1 MANAFDFEL
10 HADENATKA
19 LAEIEARIKALE
31 PALNSAREGLRF
43 GGSETLENTGALGN
57 KLRDMSQSAKD
68 NVQNI
73 SDMIPPLKNFGELFT
88 KYSGMTSTMGL
99 FGGVGGVIGGL
110 TKGYNTLRD
119 MGREANNL
127 DTLSKNTAM
136 SIEDTSKLTGAL
148 VQIGTEAD
156 QAKDSVQNL
165 FNTLNAAERG
175 ENGSARTELDK
186 LGVKIHTTKEGSA
199 DVIPTLLELEDAFKN
214 KKIPSETE
222 NRLIVKLG
230 LTPEILTL
238 LREGKIQ
245 ERLDKAKKYG
255 QTITEEENQKLT
267 EFNTEANE
275 SAARFSGMWNR
286 TKIDTA
292 TWLLD
297 KGEEA
302 EKKPA
307 WQTIKDIRM
316 RESDTAD
323 SFYHGNK
330 EKDISKWAYQDKEF
344 TSQLTFMEKFR
355 LLRGKPDEI
364 LQKKLDDRYGES
376 WEKQKKAHE
385 AKTAANKIPAL
396 PKYEAPNYPNPLKS
410 TGKKPR
416 GIRNNNPGNLTDAP
430 NAVGK
435 DYGNGH
441 VYMKFATPHDGITA
455 LSRQLMLHGDRG
467 QNTLNH
473 IIPIYAPKAAGNNTR
488 EYIDYIAKQLGI
500 SPNEKMDLHNPA
512 MIEKLIDPI
521 IKMENL
527 GQQPYSQ
534 EQIKNG
540 IFTSINDPRWAG
552 LRSNYYLQNQR
563 LQYGTEVQE
572 QQLSSLYSQKKESE
586 YEEVIAANIAKAVRD
601 AIGDKPFQVE
611 IALVDN
617 KTGERQKFQEKTTG
631 RVTTSMQY
639 P

>member
-1 MANAFDFEL
+1 M
-10 HADENATKA
+10 
-19 LAEIEARIKALE
+19 
-31 PALNSAREGLRF
+31 
-43 GGSETLENTGALGN
+43 ENTGALGN

-73 SDMIPPLKNFGELFT
+73 GDMIPPLKNFGELFT
-88 KYSGMTSTMGL
+88 KYSSMASK
-99 FGGVGGVIGGL
+99 GGL
-110 TKGYNTLRD
+110 VGAVSGAIGYGMSKGYQTLRD
-119 MGREANNL
+119 MGKDAYNL
-127 DTLSKNTAM
+127 DVLSKNTAM
-136 SIEDTSKLTGAL
+136 SIKDSSSLIGAM

-175 ENGSARTELDK
+175 ENGSARAELDK
-186 LGVKIHTTKEGSA
+186 LGVKIHTTKNGSA
-199 DVIPTLLELEDAFKN
+199 DVIPTLLELEEAFKN
-214 KKIPSETE
+214 KNIPSETE

-230 LTPEILTL
+230 LTPEILAL

-245 ERLDKAKKYG
+245 ERLDKAENYG
-255 QTITEEENQKLT
+255 QTRTEEENKKLVD
-267 EFNTEANE
+267 FDASANE
-275 SAARFSGMWNR
+275 FGARVDGLWNR
-286 TKIDTA
+286 AKIAGASWMLEESPEMKSVKDYKMRSKDT
-292 TWLLD
+292 
-297 KGEEA
+297 
-302 EKKPA
+302 
-307 WQTIKDIRM
+307 I
-316 RESDTAD
+316 D

-330 EKDISKWAYQDKEF
+330 SEDIRHIALGDDEF
-344 TSQLTFMEKFR
+344 KKQLTFKER
-355 LLRGKPDEI
+355 LSLTINKPDEG
-364 LQKKLDDRYGES
+364 LQKKLDDKYNEL
-376 WEKQKKAHE
+376 WEKQKKEHE
-385 AKTAANKIPAL
+385 AKSKAKEIPQL
-396 PKYEAPNYPNPLKS
+396 PKYEEPNYPNSLKS

-473 IIPIYAPKAAGNNTR
+473 IIPIYAPKKAGNNTR

-540 IFTSINDPRWAG
+540 IFDSINDPRWAG

-572 QQLSSLYSQKKESE
+572 QPFPSLYSQKKESE

>member
-10 HADENATKA
+10 NADENATKA
-19 LAEIEARIKALE
+19 LAEIEARLKGLQ
-31 PALNSAREGLRF
+31 PVLNSTREGLRF

-73 SDMIPPLKNFGELFT
+73 GDMIPPLKNFGELFT
-88 KYSGMTSTMGL
+88 KYSGMTGL

-110 TKGYNTLRD
+110 TAGYKTLRE
-119 MGREANNL
+119 MGREANTL

-136 SIEDTSKLTGAL
+136 SIEDASKLTGAL
-148 VQIGTEAD
+148 VQIGTESD

-175 ENGSARTELDK
+175 ENGSARTELNK

-255 QTITEEENQKLT
+255 QTRTEEENQKLT

-330 EKDISKWAYQDKEF
+330 EKDIRKWAYQDKEF

-355 LLRGKPDEI
+355 LLRGKPDEN

-396 PKYEAPNYPNPLKS
+396 PKYEAPNYPNPLKR
-410 TGKKPR
+410 TGKPNR
-416 GIRNNNPGNLTDAP
+416 AERNKNPGNLRAAS
-430 NAVGK
+430 NAIGRDGPDKKKSFVIF
-435 DYGNGH
+435 NS
-441 VYMKFATPHDGITA
+441 MHDGLTA
-455 LSRQLMLHGDRG
+455 MSRQLMLYGDRG
-467 QNTLNH
+467 INTLNT
-473 IIPIYAPKAAGNNTR
+473 IIPEYAPKKDKNDTLG
-488 EYIDYIAKQLGI
+488 YIENVSQWTGI
-500 SPNEKMDLHNPA
+500 DPNERLDLHDPAVVERIMKA
-512 MIEKLIDPI
+512 MI
-521 IKMENL
+521 
-527 GQQPYSQ
+527 QQESSMQFSPEDLQKAISA
-534 EQIKNG
+534 
-540 IFTSINDPRWAG
+540 SINEPKWAG
-552 LRSNYYLQNQR
+552 LRANHHLQNQR
-563 LQYGTEVQE
+563 LQYGSNGQE
-572 QQLSSLYSQKKESE
+572 LPFPSLYGQKKESE

>member
-10 HADENATKA
+10 HANENATKA
-19 LAEIEARIKALE
+19 LAEIEARIKSLQ
-31 PALNSAREGLRF
+31 PALDSTREALQF

-73 SDMIPPLKNFGELFT
+73 GDMIPPLKNFGELFT
-88 KYSGMTSTMGL
+88 KYSSMASK
-99 FGGVGGVIGGL
+99 GGL
-110 TKGYNTLRD
+110 VGAVSGAIGYGISKGYQTLRD
-119 MGREANNL
+119 MGKEAYNL
-127 DTLSKNTAM
+127 DVLSKNTAM
-136 SIEDTSKLTGAL
+136 SIKDSSGLIGAMG
-148 VQIGTEAD
+148 QIGVEAD

-175 ENGSARTELDK
+175 ENGSARAELDK
-186 LGVKIHTTKEGSA
+186 LGVKIHTTKNGSA

-214 KKIPSETE
+214 KNIPSETE

-230 LTPEILTL
+230 LTPEILAL

-245 ERLDKAKKYG
+245 ERLDKAKNYG
-255 QTITEEENQKLT
+255 QTRTEEENKKLVD
-267 EFNTEANE
+267 FDASANE
-275 SAARFSGMWNR
+275 FGARVDGLWNR
-286 TKIDTA
+286 AKIAGASWMLEESPEMKSVKDYKMRSKDT
-292 TWLLD
+292 
-297 KGEEA
+297 
-302 EKKPA
+302 
-307 WQTIKDIRM
+307 I
-316 RESDTAD
+316 D

-330 EKDISKWAYQDKEF
+330 IEDIRHIARGDDEF
-344 TSQLTFMEKFR
+344 KKQLTFKER
-355 LLRGKPDEI
+355 LSLTINKPDEG
-364 LQKKLDDRYGES
+364 LQKKLDDKYSEL
-376 WEKQKKAHE
+376 WEKQKKEHE
-385 AKTAANKIPAL
+385 AKSKAKEIPQL
-396 PKYEAPNYPNPLKS
+396 PKYEEPNYPNPLKS

-416 GIRNNNPGNLTDAP
+416 GFRNNNPGNLIDAP

-467 QNTLNH
+467 QNTLNQV
-473 IIPIYAPKAAGNNTR
+473 IPIYAPKAAGNKTK
-488 EYIDYIAKQLGI
+488 EYIDYTAKQLGI

-512 MIEKLIDPI
+512 MIEKLINAI

-527 GQQPYSQ
+527 GQQPYSK
-534 EQIKNG
+534 EQIQNA
-540 IFTSINDPRWAG
+540 ITASINESRWAG

-572 QQLSSLYSQKKESE
+572 QQFPSLYSKKKDVESE
-586 YEEVIAANIAKAVRD
+586 AEIAKGMAKAFQE

-611 IALVDN
+611 ITLVND
-617 KTGERQKFQEKTTG
+617 KTGERQKFQSKSAG
-631 RVTTSMQY
+631 KVTTSMQH

>member
-1 MANAFDFEL
+1 MANTFDFEL

-19 LAEIEARIKALE
+19 LAEIEAKIKSLQ
-31 PALNSAREGLRF
+31 PALDSTRESLRF

-73 SDMIPPLKNFGELFT
+73 GDMIPPLKNFGELFT
-88 KYSGMTSTMGL
+88 KYSSMASK
-99 FGGVGGVIGGL
+99 GGL
-110 TKGYNTLRD
+110 VGAVSGAIGYGISKGYQTLRD
-119 MGREANNL
+119 MGKEAYNL
-127 DTLSKNTAM
+127 DVLSKNTAM
-136 SIEDTSKLTGAL
+136 SIKDSSGLIGAMG
-148 VQIGTEAD
+148 QIGVEAD

-175 ENGSARTELDK
+175 ENGSARAELDK
-186 LGVKIHTTKEGSA
+186 LGVKIHTTKNGSA

-214 KKIPSETE
+214 KNIPSETE

-230 LTPEILTL
+230 LTPEILAL

-245 ERLDKAKKYG
+245 ERLDKAKNYG
-255 QTITEEENQKLT
+255 QTRTEEENKKLVD
-267 EFNTEANE
+267 FDASANE
-275 SAARFSGMWNR
+275 FGARVDGLWNR
-286 TKIDTA
+286 AKIAGASWMLEESPEMKSVKDYKMRSKDT
-292 TWLLD
+292 
-297 KGEEA
+297 
-302 EKKPA
+302 
-307 WQTIKDIRM
+307 I
-316 RESDTAD
+316 D

-330 EKDISKWAYQDKEF
+330 IEDIRHIARGDDEF
-344 TSQLTFMEKFR
+344 KKKLTFKER
-355 LLRGKPDEI
+355 LSLTINKPDEG
-364 LQKKLDDRYGES
+364 LQKKLDDKYSEL
-376 WEKQKKAHE
+376 WEKQKKEHE
-385 AKTAANKIPAL
+385 AKSKAKDIPQL
-396 PKYEAPNYPNPLKS
+396 PKYEEPNYPNSLKS

-416 GIRNNNPGNLTDAP
+416 GFRNNNPGNLIDAP

-467 QNTLNH
+467 QNTLNQV
-473 IIPIYAPKAAGNNTR
+473 IPIYAPKAAGNKTK
-488 EYIDYIAKQLGI
+488 EYIDYTAKQLGI

-512 MIEKLIDPI
+512 MIEKLINAI

-527 GQQPYSQ
+527 GQQPYSK
-534 EQIKNG
+534 EQIQNA
-540 IFTSINDPRWAG
+540 ITASINESRWAG

-572 QQLSSLYSQKKESE
+572 QQFPSLYSKKKDVESE
-586 YEEVIAANIAKAVRD
+586 AEIAKGMAKAFQE

-611 IALVDN
+611 ITLVND
-617 KTGERQKFQEKTTG
+617 KTGERQKFQSKSAG
-631 RVTTSMQY
+631 KVTTSMQH